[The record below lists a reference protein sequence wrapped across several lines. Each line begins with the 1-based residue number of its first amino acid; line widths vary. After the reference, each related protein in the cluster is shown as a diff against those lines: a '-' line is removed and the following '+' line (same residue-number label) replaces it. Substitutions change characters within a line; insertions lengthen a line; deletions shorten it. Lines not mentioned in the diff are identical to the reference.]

1 MPKSNRTGRFVGV
14 AALAASTALS
24 GPIAAY
30 AQEAATIRVAQA
42 EELLPQDA
50 APEAEAP
57 AAQEPAPV
65 EEPAAEPQP
74 APVEEPPAEPAP
86 EPEAP
91 PAEAP

>member
-65 EEPAAEPQP
+65 EEAAPVEEPSAEPQP
-74 APVEEPPAEPAP
+74 APVE
-86 EPEAP
+86 
-91 PAEAP
+91 